1 MEDETYLKLRDY
13 SLKLLSFRPRSI
25 KEISDKL
32 KQYSSKKKISE
43 ETIDQVINYLKDQ
56 KFLNDEEFV
65 QWWFTQRKSFRPKGF
80 QLIKLELMRK
90 GIDKELIE
98 RFFADSKN
106 KGEDEFFSAMR
117 VIEKKINL
125 LKNLHKEEKKA
136 KIIRL
141 LATRGFSWEVIY
153 HVIDEVLEKA

>member
-13 SLKLLSFRPRSI
+13 SLILLSFRPRSI

-32 KQYSSKKKISE
+32 KRYSSKKKISE

-56 KFLNDEEFV
+56 NFLNDEEFV

-80 QLIKLELMRK
+80 QLIKLELLRK

-125 LKNLHKEEKKA
+125 LKNLQKEEKKA